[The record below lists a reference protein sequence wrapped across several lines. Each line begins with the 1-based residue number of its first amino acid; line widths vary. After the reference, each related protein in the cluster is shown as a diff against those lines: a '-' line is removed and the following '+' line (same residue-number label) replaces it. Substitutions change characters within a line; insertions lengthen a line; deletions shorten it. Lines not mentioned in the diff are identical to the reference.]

1 MSFSKQLAHVLD
13 DLPPWVPFQD
23 LFNPSYHYAT
33 VGVGAGVGRYAG
45 LVDLSKKSLWAFVA
59 QVAFNPIFWNYVARN
74 EYRKR
79 TITKIVGSPLIG
91 TYLLAV
97 TIFSISAFRDH
108 LYLNAVKDQPA
119 YLPLAHPGVK
129 ALAAALFLAG
139 QTFVISSMWALGVTG
154 TYLGDYF
161 GILMT
166 HRVTSFPFN
175 VLSDPMYVGSAL
187 SHLGT
192 ALWFQSPVGIVL
204 SAWVWLV
211 YVVALRFEGPFTDK
225 IYSSKSKKTDALDE
239 PNPSASSTATA
250 YPATPSRRSGRIAA
264 RKSISASDFEVDS
277 SDADADAPS
286 TSAFTST
293 KSGRKSRSSA
303 LKDELNAAAGSG
315 SGSGSGRG
323 TPSRM
328 TRSRSKGRVSEVDTD

>member
-1 MSFSKQLAHVLD
+1 MSLSKQIALALD

-23 LFNPSYHYAT
+23 LINPSYHYSSS
-33 VGVGAGVGRYAG
+33 VSGYAG
-45 LVDLSKKSLWAFVA
+45 LVDFGKKSLWFFVA

-74 EYRKR
+74 EYRKK
-79 TITKIVGSPLIG
+79 TITKVVGSPLVG
-91 TYLLAV
+91 TYLLAI

-108 LYLNAVKDQPA
+108 LYLNAIKDQPA
-119 YLPLAHPGVK
+119 YLPLAHPAIK
-129 ALAAALFLAG
+129 ALAAGLFLAG
-139 QTFVISSMWALGVTG
+139 QIFVISSMWALGVTG

-211 YVVALRFEGPFTDK
+211 YVVALRYEGPFTDK
-225 IYSSKSKKTDALDE
+225 IYSAKNKKSDDIDALGAGSSAE
-239 PNPSASSTATA
+239 PSPTTSAF
-250 YPATPSRRSGRIAA
+250 PATPSRRSGRIAA

-277 SDADADAPS
+277 SDADADAPARPAG
-286 TSAFTST
+286 TPR
-293 KSGRKSRSSA
+293 RKSRSSA
-303 LKDELNAAAGSG
+303 LKDELNAAAAS
-315 SGSGSGRG
+315 SGRS
-323 TPSRM
+323 TTSRM
-328 TRSRSKGRVSEVDTD
+328 TRSRSKGRMSEADTD

>member
-1 MSFSKQLAHVLD
+1 MSFSKQVALVLD

-23 LFNPSYHYAT
+23 LLKPSYHYAAVT
-33 VGVGAGVGRYAG
+33 PTTGYAG
-45 LVDLSKKSLWAFVA
+45 LVDLSKKSLWLFVG

-74 EYRKR
+74 EYRKK

-119 YLPLAHPGVK
+119 YLPLAHPAIK
-129 ALAAALFLAG
+129 ALAAVLFLAG

-192 ALWFQSPVGIVL
+192 ALWFQSPVGVVL

-211 YVVALRFEGPFTDK
+211 YVVALKYEGPFTDK
-225 IYSSKSKKTDALDE
+225 IYSAKNKKSDDALAGPSSSSSAE
-239 PNPSASSTATA
+239 PSPTTSAFPS
-250 YPATPSRRSGRIAA
+250 TPSRRSGRIAA
-264 RKSISASDFEVDS
+264 RKSISASDFEHDS
-277 SDADADAPS
+277 SDADAAP
-286 TSAFTST
+286 T
-293 KSGRKSRSSA
+293 RKSRSSA
-303 LKDELNAAAGSG
+303 LKDDLDAAAAAAGSG
-315 SGSGSGRG
+315 SGRN